1 MSKDVLHV
9 VPHNDAWAVKRE
21 GNERATT
28 THATQRDA
36 IESARNLATE
46 GDDIVIHR
54 PDGTIRERST
64 YMLTTEKANG
74 SKGPLQPSDVM
85 SVGTRVSWGAVLAGA
100 VVALT
105 VYVTLTLLALAIGVT
120 TIDRLAGRETEFAI
134 GAAVVM
140 TFALMASLFLGGYVA
155 SLTTAGENTR
165 ESIIYGI
172 LVWGTMF
179 GILMTVGSSLS
190 VGMGSMLGAV
200 NRTDNT
206 SPALSSKDMQTKLDL
221 TPEQQKKYEDTIAEA
236 QSLTKKVEPV
246 TLAWWGFATLVLSL
260 LAAMAGSLAGAGPEL
275 VFRRIFVPRT
285 SPTATPHPV

>member
-1 MSKDVLHV
+1 VSKDVLHV
-9 VPHNDAWAVKRE
+9 VPHNEAWAVKRE
-21 GNERATT
+21 GNERATS
-28 THATQRDA
+28 THQTQRDA

-64 YMLTTEKANG
+64 YMLTTEKSNG
-74 SKGPLQPSDVM
+74 SKAAVQPSDVM

-100 VVALT
+100 VVAIT

-134 GAAVVM
+134 GAAIVM

-165 ESIIYGI
+165 ESIIFGV

-179 GILMTVGSSLS
+179 GILLTIGSSLS
-190 VGMGSMLGAV
+190 LGMGSMLGPV
-200 NRTDNT
+200 NRTDNNSAFT
-206 SPALSSKDMQTKLDL
+206 SKDLQAKLEL
-221 TPEQQKKYEDTIAEA
+221 TPEQQQKYEQTIAEA
-236 QSLTKKVEPV
+236 QALTKKVEPV

-260 LAAMAGSLAGAGPEL
+260 LSAVGGSLSGAGPEF
-275 VFRRIFVPRT
+275 VFRRIFVPRGP
-285 SPTATPHPV
+285 SPAPSPV

>member
-28 THATQRDA
+28 THQTQRDA
-36 IESARNLATE
+36 IEAARNLATE

-64 YMLTTEKANG
+64 YMLTTEKSNG
-74 SKGPLQPSDVM
+74 SKGPVQPSDVM

-105 VYVTLTLLALAIGVT
+105 IYATLTLLALAIGVT
-120 TIDRLAGRETEFAI
+120 TIDRLAGREVEFEI

-140 TFALMASLFLGGYVA
+140 TFALMASLFFGGYVA

-165 ESIIYGI
+165 ESVIYGI

-179 GILMTVGSSLS
+179 GLLLTVGSSLTL
-190 VGMGSMLGAV
+190 GMGAMLGSV
-200 NRTDNT
+200 KNTDA
-206 SPALSSKDMQTKLDL
+206 SPALSSKDLQAKLDL
-221 TPEQQKKYEDTIAEA
+221 TPEQQQKYEQTIAGA
-236 QSLTKKVEPV
+236 QSLTKKVDPV

-260 LAAMAGSLAGAGPEL
+260 LAAMGGSLAGAGPEL